1 MNIFLHNR
9 SAAYQIIKPCHSKL
23 LGTGTIQTTLIPMST
38 LSCHEFF
45 SGLCVCRTMP
55 VSREELWC
63 ATGKL
68 QRQVGVI
75 SQFLLLNMLSNFKC
89 YLMFIR
95 DEQKAIWPNKC
106 NT

>member
-1 MNIFLHNR
+1 M
-9 SAAYQIIKPCHSKL
+9 K
-23 LGTGTIQTTLIPMST
+23 
-38 LSCHEFF
+38 F
-45 SGLCVCRTMP
+45 SVVWVCVGVTA
-55 VSREELWC
+55 VSREEPYR

-75 SQFLLLNMLSNFKC
+75 SQILILNMLSNFKC

-95 DEQKAIWPNKC
+95 DDQKAIWPNKC